1 MALWDGPACYFH
13 FSFIFLIYTYR
24 DWRIIYSAGC
34 RNGVVYMRVLVVE
47 DFKTLRES
55 IAQALREQTYAVDE
69 ASDGRLALWHLQS
82 GYVDVVILDLMMPGV
97 DGFQV
102 LKAMQRMKNRPAVLV
117 LTARDTVDD
126 RVIGLDAGAD
136 DYLTKPFALGEMLAR
151 VRALTRRRYNVASS
165 RLRIGSLEMD
175 LNARRVF
182 REKREI
188 ELSAREYAIL
198 EYLAMRQGEIVSRS
212 EIWEHVHGDDSPPE
226 SNVVDV
232 FVGLLR
238 KKIDYE
244 SEEHLIHTRR
254 GQGYML
260 GPGD

>member
-1 MALWDGPACYFH
+1 
-13 FSFIFLIYTYR
+13 
-24 DWRIIYSAGC
+24 
-34 RNGVVYMRVLVVE
+34 MRVLVVE

-55 IAQALREQTYAVDE
+55 IGQALREQMYAVDE

-82 GYVDVVILDLMMPGV
+82 GHVDVVILDLMMPGV

-102 LKAMQRMKNRPAVLV
+102 LKAMEKMKARPAVLI

-126 RVIGLDAGAD
+126 RVKGLDAGGD
-136 DYLTKPFALGEMLAR
+136 DYLTKPFALEEMLAR
-151 VRALTRRRYNVASS
+151 VRALTRRRYQIASS
-165 RLRIGSLEMD
+165 RLNIGTLDID

-182 REKREI
+182 RGKKEI

-212 EIWEHVHGDDSPPE
+212 DIWEHVHGDDSLPE

-232 FVGLLR
+232 FVSLLR
-238 KKIDYE
+238 KKIDSE
-244 SEEHLIHTRR
+244 SNEHLIHTRR